1 VTLVVPWLG
10 LPLLFAAVALG
21 TGLLVERL
29 GAHRIPVPLLFGV
42 GFAGMVCLSQVLVR
56 VLPDATPYVVV
67 AVGLAGL
74 VSSFGRLRG
83 ATLDRTAALM
93 ALAVFG
99 LYAAPVVLTGEA
111 TFLGYGNL
119 GDAGFHFALVD
130 ALMAHGYDVGE
141 LPYSSFSGTVQ
152 SYYDTSYPTGAH
164 TVLGSLRAFTGT
176 DVAWLLQP
184 YLTCLVAA
192 SALGLYALV
201 GGRTRWTV
209 AAAAGIAASAGL
221 VYAYANNQ
229 QALKELAALLC
240 IVTATGIVRPLVAAP
255 ASWRAAIPA
264 AVTAAGAL
272 GVLSLAV
279 APWVGSLALVAVVAL
294 VLRHRGRRAAVALQS
309 LAFAV
314 VAGVLALPALIELGT
329 FVQVT
334 NTALTG
340 AQELGNLTRPLPFT
354 EALGVWPAVDFR
366 QALPGGPLASGLVVL
381 VAVAAALG
389 LLLAVRDRRFGVLL
403 FAAVSAV
410 GFLAVAGR
418 ASPWAY
424 AKALMLL
431 SPALVLLAG
440 ALAVGLHDAGRRRA
454 AVVLLAVLGAGVLW
468 TDARTYH
475 GASPAPRERL
485 QELASIGERFADE
498 GPLGYFEYEEFAK
511 HFLRDAAPSGQSEAY
526 RLPGPA
532 YVPGKGLRFGYS
544 TDTDDFVPASLLD
557 TFRLLVVRRG
567 PLTSR
572 PVAGW
577 TRAFSGRYYDVYRR
591 EAQPPE
597 TGDFLPL
604 GTPLDAAS
612 GAPCDRVRAL
622 ARTGDRIAYVPR
634 QPVQAFR
641 VDRVR
646 RPLGWGQL
654 PDEPEVLVQNGPGLL
669 EGQVTVPAGAYDVWL
684 EGSVQRPAEVR
695 LDGRV
700 VGSVGGALAQRPT
713 QLHVGGVRLAEG
725 SHPAAVEVGGGSL
738 APGNGGLNRL
748 VGPVLLA
755 PARDPGAA
763 PVRTV
768 AASRW
773 RSVCGQHADWVL
785 ALR

>member
-42 GFAGMVCLSQVLVR
+42 GFAGMVCLSQVVVR
-56 VLPDATPYVVV
+56 VVPDATPYVVL

-74 VSSFGRLRG
+74 AAGVRRLR
-83 ATLDRTAALM
+83 AAPLDRSAALM

-130 ALMAHGYDVGE
+130 ALMAHGYDIGE

-164 TVLGSLRAFTGT
+164 TVLGSLRTFTGT

-201 GGRTRWTV
+201 GGRTRWPA
-209 AAAAGIAASAGL
+209 AAAAGLAASSGL
-221 VYAYANNQ
+221 VYVYADNQ

-240 IVTATGIVRPLVAAP
+240 IVTATGVVRPLVAAP
-255 ASWRAAIPA
+255 ATWRAAIPA

-279 APWVGSLALVAVVAL
+279 APWIGSLALVAVVAL
-294 VLRHRGRRAAVALQS
+294 LVRHRERRTAVALQAG
-309 LAFAV
+309 AFAL
-314 VAGVLALPALIELGT
+314 VAGLLALPALIELGT

-340 AQELGNLTRPLPFT
+340 AQELGNLLRPLPFT
-354 EALGVWPAVDFR
+354 QALGVWPTVDFR
-366 QALPGGPLASGLVVL
+366 EPLQGAVAPVFVGAAGVAALLGLVQ
-381 VAVAAALG
+381 
-389 LLLAVRDRRFGVLL
+389 AVRDRRFGVLL
-403 FAAVSAV
+403 FAAVSIL

-440 ALAVGLHDAGRRRA
+440 ALAVGLHEAGRRRL
-454 AVVLLAVLGAGVLW
+454 AVVVLAVLGAGVLW

-475 GASPAPRERL
+475 SASPAPRERL
-485 QELASIGERFADE
+485 EELAAIGERFDGR

-511 HFLRDAAPSGQSEAY
+511 HFLRDAAPSGQSEAF
-526 RLPGPA
+526 RLPGPEYA
-532 YVPGKGLRFGYS
+532 PGKGLRFGYS

-557 TFRLLVVRRG
+557 TFRLLLVRRG

-572 PVAGW
+572 PSAGW
-577 TRAFSGRYYDVYRR
+577 TRAYAGSYYDVYARAD
-591 EAQPPE
+591 EAPRV
-597 TGDFLPL
+597 GDFVPL
-604 GTPLDAAS
+604 GTVLDAA
-612 GAPCDRVRAL
+612 ADVPCARVRAL
-622 ARTGDRIAYVPR
+622 ARGAAGIAYAPR
-634 QPVQAFR
+634 PPVHAFR
-641 VDRVR
+641 VDRAP
-646 RPLGWGQL
+646 RPRHWGAL
-654 PDEPEVLVQNGPGLL
+654 PDEPEVLIQIGPGAL
-669 EGQVTVPAGAYDVWL
+669 EGRITVPAGTYGVWL
-684 EGSVQRPAEVR
+684 EGSVQRPAEAR
-695 LDGRV
+695 
-700 VGSVGGALAQRPT
+700 VGGRPVGEVGGELAQRPA
-713 QLHVGGVRLAEG
+713 QLRVGTVRLDAG
-725 SHPAAVEVGGGSL
+725 SHPVAVEVGGGSL
-738 APGNGGLNRL
+738 APGNGGINRL
-748 VGPVLLA
+748 VGPLLLTA
-755 PARDPGAA
+755 ARDPGST

-768 AASRW
+768 PASRW